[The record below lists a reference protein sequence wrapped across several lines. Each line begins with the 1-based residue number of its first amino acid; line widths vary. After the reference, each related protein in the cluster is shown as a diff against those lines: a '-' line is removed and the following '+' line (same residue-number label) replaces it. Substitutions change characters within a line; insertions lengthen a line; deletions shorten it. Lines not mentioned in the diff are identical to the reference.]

1 MQSKKQLLIK
11 ILKKLQ
17 PYRDLADGILAL
29 IESGYADEKAIDGV
43 IHVMANSIRTL
54 KDDEQKTI
62 LQKWLEMVQKIK
74 DMEENE
80 KMSEEELD
88 NLLADI

>member
-1 MQSKKQLLIK
+1 MTKKELLIQT
-11 ILKKLQ
+11 LKKLK
-17 PYRDLADGILAL
+17 PHRELAEGILAL
-29 IESGYADEKAIDGV
+29 MESWYADDKAIDGV
-43 IHVMANSIRTL
+43 IHVIASSLRTL

-80 KMSEEELD
+80 KISEEDLD
-88 NLLADI
+88 KLLADI